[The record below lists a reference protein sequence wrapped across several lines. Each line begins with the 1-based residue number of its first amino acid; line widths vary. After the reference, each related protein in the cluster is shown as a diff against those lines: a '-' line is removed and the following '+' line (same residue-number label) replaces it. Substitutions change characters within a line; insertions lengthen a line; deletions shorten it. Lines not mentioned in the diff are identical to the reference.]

1 MDEKGL
7 PKKGSIG
14 RPKRSEAGA
23 KQIELM
29 ERRKRVAELHTQGLY
44 WTAIGLE
51 LGISDT
57 QAANDWKAWMAE
69 CREYPGREAQREFAR
84 ASYESDLE
92 AANRDIARAEAA
104 VEAALTV
111 TTSTTLDGKPIMV
124 GGPESFV
131 KVEAALDRVNGGTE
145 LSDDKQALAAAVQ
158 RLLDAEREYS
168 AAFGELLTVAAAD
181 AGAGLWNAVCD
192 GQEQYNELLK
202 SVIRIRQAY
211 RSEVGS

>member
-1 MDEKGL
+1 MGNMVDMDEKGL

-44 WTAIGLE
+44 WIAIGLE

-131 KVEAALDRVNGGTE
+131 KVEAALDRAR
-145 LSDDKQALAAAVQ
+145 SRRDRALAHLR
-158 RLLDAEREYS
+158 RLDGLDEPARVDVTS
-168 AAFGELLTVAAAD
+168 QGGPVVGPLDRL
-181 AGAGLWNAVCD
+181 AGILD
-192 GQEQYNELLK
+192 KE
-202 SVIRIRQAY
+202 
-211 RSEVGS
+211 

>member
-1 MDEKGL
+1 MGSMDEKGL

-131 KVEAALDRVNGGTE
+131 KVEAALDRAR
-145 LSDDKQALAAAVQ
+145 SRRDRALAHLR
-158 RLLDAEREYS
+158 RLDGLDEPARVDVTSQGGPVVGPLER
-168 AAFGELLTVAAAD
+168 L
-181 AGAGLWNAVCD
+181 AGILD
-192 GQEQYNELLK
+192 KE
-202 SVIRIRQAY
+202 
-211 RSEVGS
+211 